1 MKINNIILILFV
13 LILIISVI
21 LYCFLYN
28 NNFNDV
34 TSDLVEGFGYRGR
47 RSNAGS
53 KGGIGYYAPAPSY
66 NIAHASPYVRRHAQA
81 RAMKHMAHTPTQYQ
95 QYNNGGHV
103 ATKSQ
108 HKHQHLMPPPQ
119 EIAYTFYQP

>member
-34 TSDLVEGFGYRGR
+34 TSDLVEGFSKARARGQFH
-47 RSNAGS
+47 GG
-53 KGGIGYYAPAPSY
+53 KGTHTYQAPRPP
-66 NIAHASPYVRRHAQA
+66 IAHASAATQRWAKDRA
-81 RAMKHMAHTPTQYQ
+81 RKLMAHTPTQHH
-95 QYNNGGHV
+95 NNRGQSSKVSDAWASKMAVIKNRH
-103 ATKSQ
+103 SNYYSNN
-108 HKHQHLMPPPQ
+108 HHN
-119 EIAYTFYQP
+119 